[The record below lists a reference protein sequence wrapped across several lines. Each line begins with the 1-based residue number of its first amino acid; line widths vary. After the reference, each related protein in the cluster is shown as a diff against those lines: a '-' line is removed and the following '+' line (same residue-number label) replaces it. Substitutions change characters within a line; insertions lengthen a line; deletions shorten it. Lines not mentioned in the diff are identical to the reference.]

1 MLLLYNQA
9 MGIGYMATNS
19 QFMKFW
25 YLSHMQAAK
34 AHLSLGIRIVSPAS
48 LLLAHTNQG

>member
-1 MLLLYNQA
+1 MLLLFNQA

-34 AHLSLGIRIVSPAS
+34 AYLSLGICTVLPESV
-48 LLLAHTNQG
+48 